1 MPQGIRLSITLPALA
16 FVALLYAPAALRA
29 QAISGDLTGTVLDPS
44 GAGIPNAKVGAVNVA
59 TNVTQSTNTN
69 AQGEYRISNLPPGTY
84 TVNVAAPSFA
94 AGQLRNVQVN
104 LNQIATAN
112 ITLQVGQTS
121 TTVEVT
127 EAGAVIDTTTAQVQ
141 NTFGSKQSEDLPITS
156 TGSGVFNLSLLNAG
170 VASSGGVGVGSGPSV
185 GGQRPRN
192 NNFTIEGVDDNS
204 KSITGPIVSI
214 PNDAVAQFTLLQNQ
228 YQAEYGHSS
237 GGQFN
242 TIVKSGSN
250 DIHGMLYEYNQNRNY
265 DAIDQAIARQS
276 TPGEPVINPRYD
288 QNRLGA
294 NIGGPII
301 HNKWFYFADFEYN
314 PLGRASA
321 AQGQVFAPTAQGYSI
336 LAANPS
342 VSKNNL
348 GVLQQYAVAPTPN
361 GQTLT
366 VGGAAIPIGT
376 LSIVAPNW
384 QNAYNGIGT
393 MDFNI
398 SDRDQLRGRVV
409 YNKLDLIDTAA
420 ELQQFY
426 IVRPQTSYLA
436 TVAEYHTFSPTITN
450 EFRLG
455 FNRFNQPIPAGN
467 FTFPGLNVFP
477 NLTVDELGGLQLGP
491 NPNAPQGTIQNL
503 YQGTDNVTWVKGN
516 HTLKVGEDFRKSIS
530 PQTFT
535 QRARGDYEWSDLQSY
550 LYDLAPDVT
559 GERSAGNPV
568 YYGNQISTYTYAQDS
583 WKVRPNL
590 TMDLGVR
597 YEYTTVPY
605 TMRQQTLNAMA
616 SVPGVLVFNEPQAQ
630 RNNWAPRVGFA
641 YSPGKSGNTSI
652 RAGFGLAYDVL
663 FDNLGLLALP
673 PQLSTTQDVGTPGQ
687 PAIGSPNFLANGALT
702 GGSAGAV
709 FTPAEARAATSNYI
723 PDMIK
728 QPYSIQWNVGVQH
741 VFARNY
747 TFEARYLGTRGVH
760 LYVQSQPNRLARV
773 TANRQLPTFLS
784 TPAAGSLTGLP
795 YTLADLQALP
805 QIDPRFAAAGFTN
818 PITEYTPQGYS
829 RYNGLAL
836 QLNRR
841 FTNGLQ
847 LVGSYT
853 WSHLIDNST
862 AEVFS
867 TVLTP
872 RRPQDFQNLAAD
884 QSNSALDRRHRF
896 TMSVIYDVPWFQHGN
911 WFMKNLVGNWE
922 IAPIYTYETPEY
934 FTVQS
939 GIDSNLNGDAWPDR
953 AIVNPAGVSG
963 TGSAVIAVNR
973 LGATVPMGDP
983 TTVAYVA
990 TNPNARYIQAGLGAY
1005 PNAGRNT
1012 EPSRPIDNFDV
1023 TALKRFT
1030 IGDRFHIEFAG
1041 QIYNLFNHPQYVPGF
1056 VNDIQPTANSA
1067 SASVTSFVRLTQ
1079 SNLAQG
1085 LWNAPQNV
1093 FTSTPRTIQLFLKL
1107 AF

>member
-1 MPQGIRLSITLPALA
+1 MPFRIRPSITLLSIALA
-16 FVALLYAPAALRA
+16 ALLVAPNSLRA
-29 QAISGDLTGTVLDPS
+29 QAISGDLTGTILDQS
-44 GAGIPNAKVGAVNVA
+44 GAAVPNAKVNAVNTA
-59 TNVTQSTNTN
+59 TNVTQSTLTN
-69 AQGEYRISNLPPGTY
+69 ANGEYRISNLPPGNY
-84 TVNVAAPSFA
+84 TVNVSAAGFA

-112 ITLQVGQTS
+112 VMLAVGQTT
-121 TTVEVT
+121 TTVEVS

-141 NTFGSKQSEDLPITS
+141 NTFDAKQSQDLPITAQ
-156 TGSGVFNLSLLNAG
+156 GSGVFNLSLLNAG

-242 TIVKSGSN
+242 TIVKSGTN
-250 DIHGMLYEYNQNRNY
+250 NIHGLLYEYNQNRNY
-265 DAIDQAIARQS
+265 NAIDQEIARQS
-276 TPGEPVINPRYD
+276 EPGQPVLNPRYD
-288 QNRLGA
+288 QNRLGG

-301 HNKWFYFADFEYN
+301 KNKWFYFGDFEYN

-321 AQGQVFAPTAQGYSI
+321 VQGQVFAPTAAGYSM

-342 VSKNNL
+342 VSKTNL
-348 GVLQQYAVAPTPN
+348 GVLQQYAVANSPN
-361 GQTLT
+361 GQTVQ
-366 VGGAAIPIGT
+366 VGSAAIPIGT
-376 LSIVAPNW
+376 LNIVAPNW
-384 QNAYNGIGT
+384 QNSYAGIGT
-393 MDFNI
+393 SDVNI
-398 SDRDQLRGRVV
+398 SDRDQVRGRVV
-409 YNKLDLIDTAA
+409 YNKQNFIDTAA
-420 ELQQFY
+420 ELQAFY
-426 IVRPQTSYLA
+426 IVRPQTAYLA
-436 TVAEYHTFSPTITN
+436 TIAEYHTFSPSITN

-455 FNRFNQPIPAGN
+455 YNRFNQPIPAGN

-477 NLTVDELGGLQLGP
+477 NLTFDELGGLQLGP
-491 NPNAPQGTIQNL
+491 NPNAPQSTVQNL

-516 HTLKVGEDFRKSIS
+516 HTIKVGEDFRKSIS

-535 QRARGDYEWSDLQSY
+535 QRVRGDYEWSSLQDY

-583 WKVRPNL
+583 WKMRPNFTL
-590 TMDLGVR
+590 NLGLR
-597 YEYTTVPY
+597 YEYTTVPL
-605 TMRQQTLNAMA
+605 TMRQQTINGIS
-616 SVPGVLVFNEPQAQ
+616 SVPGVLEFTEPKPQK
-630 RNNWAPRVGFA
+630 NNWAPRIGIA
-641 YSPGKSGNTSI
+641 YSPGTSGNTSI

-673 PQLSTTQDVGTPGQ
+673 PQLSTTQDVGAPGQ
-687 PAIGSPNFLANGALT
+687 PDVGSPNFLHNGALS
-702 GGSAGAV
+702 GGSAGAA
-709 FTPAEARAATSNYI
+709 FTAAEARAATSNYI
-723 PDMIK
+723 PNLIR
-728 QPYSIQWNVGVQH
+728 QPYSIQWNFGVQH

-760 LYVQSQPNRLARV
+760 LYTQVQPNRLARV
-773 TANRQLPTFLS
+773 DATHNLPTFLS
-784 TPAAGSLTGLP
+784 MPPAGSLAGLP
-795 YTLADLQALP
+795 YTLADLRARP
-805 QIDPRFAAAGFTN
+805 NIDPRFSAAGFTS
-818 PITEYTPQGYS
+818 PITEFTPQGYS

-841 FTNGLQ
+841 LTNGLQ
-847 LVGSYT
+847 IVGSYT

-872 RRPQDFQNLAAD
+872 RRPQDFRNIGGD
-884 QSNSALDRRHRF
+884 QSSSALDRRHRF
-896 TMSVIYDVPWFQHGN
+896 TMSVIYDVPWFRKGN
-911 WFMKNLVGNWE
+911 WLMRNIVGNWE

-953 AIVNPAGVSG
+953 TIVNPAGASG
-963 TGSAVIAVNR
+963 TGSAVTGLNR
-973 LGATVPMGDP
+973 AGATVPAGDP

-1005 PNAGRNT
+1005 ADAGRNT
-1012 EPSRPIDNFDV
+1012 EPTRPIDNIDI

-1030 IGDRFHIEFAG
+1030 FSDRFHVEFGG
-1041 QIYNLFNHPQYVPGF
+1041 QAYNLLNHPQYVPGF
-1056 VNDIQPTANSA
+1056 VNDIQPTTNSA

-1079 SNLAQG
+1079 SNLAAG
-1085 LWNAPQNV
+1085 LWNHPQNV
-1093 FTSTPRTIQLFLKL
+1093 FSSTPRAMQLFLKVS
-1107 AF
+1107 F